1 MTKIG
6 PMENIYLFKLDALH
20 IVINPIATV
29 PKTITA
35 FKTKTKQKRKLYY
48 RSWQTIV
55 PEPLLRWNVH
65 GLSEAR
71 EARPEAGVEGSS
83 LLRPACS
90 AHDTEQKGSV
100 QTLPPSGRKRSNI
113 VVWG

>member
-35 FKTKTKQKRKLYY
+35 FKTKPKKKYIRKIYY
-48 RSWQTIV
+48 RSWRTIV

-65 GLSEAR
+65 GLSGAR
-71 EARPEAGVEGSS
+71 EAGPEAAVEGSS
-83 LLRPACS
+83 SLRPPCS
-90 AHDTEQKGSV
+90 AHTEQK
-100 QTLPPSGRKRSNI
+100 
-113 VVWG
+113 